1 MRAYREKKSLQHPV
15 LLIFT
20 KNTAENVTV
29 TKKRGTQEIEKIK
42 PAMIDSYN
50 KFMGGVDGSNK
61 MLYTYLDE
69 RRTLKFWK
77 KIVFNIFGRMVLDS
91 YIIYKENSTD
101 QKMSR
106 FQFTLSIIETIEK
119 EWLAVKD

>member
-1 MRAYREKKSLQHPV
+1 
-15 LLIFT
+15 
-20 KNTAENVTV
+20 
-29 TKKRGTQEIEKIK
+29 
-42 PAMIDSYN
+42 MIDSYN

>member
-1 MRAYREKKSLQHPV
+1 M
-15 LLIFT
+15 
-20 KNTAENVTV
+20 V

-77 KIVFNIFGRMVLDS
+77 KIVFNIFGKMVLNS
-91 YIIYKENSTD
+91 YIIYKENSTGK
-101 QKMSR
+101 KMSR
-106 FQFTLSIIETIEK
+106 FQFISSIIETIEK
-119 EWLAVKD
+119 EWLDVKDQKIKALKMEDR

>member
-1 MRAYREKKSLQHPV
+1 
-15 LLIFT
+15 
-20 KNTAENVTV
+20 
-29 TKKRGTQEIEKIK
+29 
-42 PAMIDSYN
+42 MIDSYN
-50 KFMGGVDGSNK
+50 KFMGGVDGSNN

-69 RRTLKFWK
+69 RRTLKFQK

-91 YIIYKENSTD
+91 YIIYKEKSTD

-106 FQFTLSIIETIEK
+106 FQFTSSIIETIKK

>member
-1 MRAYREKKSLQHPV
+1 
-15 LLIFT
+15 
-20 KNTAENVTV
+20 
-29 TKKRGTQEIEKIK
+29 
-42 PAMIDSYN
+42 MIDSYN
-50 KFMGGVDGSNK
+50 KFMGGIDGSNN

-101 QKMSR
+101 
-106 FQFTLSIIETIEK
+106 
-119 EWLAVKD
+119 